1 MEQFTVKI
9 LGREYRL
16 SCAPEEK
23 LALLNAVNYV
33 DAKMSAIRA
42 HGRVMGTD
50 RIAVLAALNI
60 ANELL
65 TDSPGKKSHEKLAF
79 LEFEHKIE
87 NLKAM
92 IEQAITPH
100 DKLL

>member
-1 MEQFTVKI
+1 MEQFTVTI

-33 DAKMSAIRA
+33 DDKMNMIRA
-42 HGRVMGTD
+42 SGKVTGTD

-65 TDSPGKKSHEKLAF
+65 SESAGKKSHEKLAF

-92 IEQAITPH
+92 IERAIAPQ